1 MTATVAAARRPD
13 ATEFAPFYAGYVA
26 GVPEGDIISILHRDG
41 DEWQRVLAELPE
53 ARGDHRYAEGKWSI
67 KQVVGHVSDA
77 ERIFTY
83 RALRVARGDRTPLAS
98 FDENAYA
105 ETAGS
110 DRRTLSALA
119 AELKA
124 VREATLALFNSL
136 PEDAWTR
143 TGTASEKSVSVR
155 ALAYITAGHAQHHLK
170 ILRERYLRL

>member
-1 MTATVAAARRPD
+1 MTVAAASRPE

-26 GVPEGDIISILHRDG
+26 AVPEGDIINILRRDG
-41 DEWQRVLAELPE
+41 DEWQTVLAVLPE

-67 KQVVGHVSDA
+67 RQLVGHVSDA
-77 ERIFTY
+77 ERIFAY
-83 RALRVARGDRTPLAS
+83 RALRIARGDQSPLAS

-110 DRRTLSALA
+110 DRRTISALA
-119 AELKA
+119 AELRV
-124 VREATLALFNSL
+124 VRESTVALFSSL

-143 TGTASEKSVSVR
+143 TGTASGKTVSTR

-170 ILRERYLRL
+170 ILRERYLGL